1 MLEFLKEWAIS
12 LSGIIIFGSICE
24 TVLPNG
30 VYKKYIH
37 LAIGMMLIIAVIAPF
52 TKGDVPIDDNFT
64 YPETEYAMRGD
75 MDKTQKEEIMRIY
88 KKKLCEKIET
98 ELSKVA
104 GVELDVKC
112 QITDGEE
119 NFGEVEILWITANG
133 NCGVQISEKVY
144 DVLHDQFGIK
154 KEVVDVKYIA

>member
-30 VYKKYIH
+30 IYKKYIH
-37 LAIGMMLIIAVIAPF
+37 LAIGMMLIIAVISPF
-52 TKGDVPIDDNFT
+52 VKGDVSIENNFT
-64 YPETEYAMRGD
+64 YPEAAYTMRDD
-75 MDKTQKEEIMRIY
+75 MDQTQKEEIMRIY
-88 KKKLCEKIET
+88 KKKLCEKIEA

-112 QITDGEE
+112 QITGDEE
-119 NFGEVEILWITANG
+119 NFGEVEVLWITADG
-133 NCGVQISEKVY
+133 NCGIQISEKVY
-144 DVLHDQFGIK
+144 AVLYDKFGIK
-154 KEVVDVKYIA
+154 KGVVDVKYIA